1 MRKSLHLNKL
11 TRHSERKLCC
21 LLRIKKKKKQVED
34 INFVNILEK
43 KFGAKQRGVSRC
55 PWLRGFQMKL

>member
-1 MRKSLHLNKL
+1 MLSFAYQ
-11 TRHSERKLCC
+11 
-21 LLRIKKKKKQVED
+21 KKKKTSRS